1 MSKVLILFQGL
12 FVSAI
17 KLAAPLM
24 IILSLIVVVT
34 GIISRAT
41 PEIGILMVVFP
52 LKILVGFLI
61 LAVTFPFLVRTME
74 HLLNALRKDLFSLVG
89 GM

>member
-1 MSKVLILFQGL
+1 MGKIMHLFEGL

-24 IILSLIVVVT
+24 IIMSLIVVVT

-61 LAVTFPFLVRTME
+61 LAVTFPFMVRTME
-74 HLLNALRKDLFSLVG
+74 YLLNILRKDLFGLVG